1 MSSLDTHTVP
11 SDTDPSDLELQTVE
25 LQIALGLREFSA
37 ETFEE
42 ALSETVEE
50 LGGVVLF
57 LMHIEEDD
65 EERAVAA
72 VSLPSPAGREV
83 AIVTADAGYETLDV
97 VPADRSP
104 LAVAALATS
113 YAGLAESWRKA
124 A

>member
-1 MSSLDTHTVP
+1 MSSFD
-11 SDTDPSDLELQTVE
+11 SDTDHSELEIQTVE
-25 LQIALGLREFSA
+25 LQIALGLREFTSD
-37 ETFEE
+37 TFER
-42 ALSETVEE
+42 ALGETVEE

-57 LMHIEEDD
+57 LMRIEEDD

-72 VSLPSPAGREV
+72 VSLPSQYGREV

-104 LAVAALATS
+104 LPVAALATS
-113 YAGLAESWRKA
+113 YAGLAESWRRA